1 MNPAVGIHPSSP
13 SNGFATSSETST
25 EAGTATATEVS
36 QATIRSDQLHW
47 NGAGRL
53 VFTSA
58 DGRVSVGVMPVRAFP
73 ISAAEEGLSLVD
85 ADGHELAWIDRLSDM
100 PLAVQEAVRR
110 GLQEREFM
118 PEIQRLKAV
127 SSYATPSTWQVDTDR
142 GAFEL
147 VLKGEEDIR
156 RLGGGA
162 LLVADSHGVQFLVR
176 DLFALDRHS
185 RKLLDRFL

>member
-1 MNPAVGIHPSSP
+1 MSATVTTTTVRSQPAHTAG
-13 SNGFATSSETST
+13 NGLSVAPFS
-25 EAGTATATEVS
+25 
-36 QATIRSDQLHW
+36 LHW
-47 NGAGRL
+47 NAAGRM

-58 DGRVSVGVMPVRAFP
+58 NGADVVGVVPVRAFP
-73 ISAAEEGLSLVD
+73 ISAAEEGLSIVD
-85 ADGHELAWIDRLSDM
+85 ADGHEVAWVDSVSDL
-100 PLAVQEAVRR
+100 PAESQAAIRR

-118 PEIQRLKAV
+118 PEIRRLNSV

-142 GAFEL
+142 GAFEF

-162 LLVADSHGVQFLVR
+162 LLVADSHGVQFLIR

-185 RKLLDRFL
+185 KKLLDRFL